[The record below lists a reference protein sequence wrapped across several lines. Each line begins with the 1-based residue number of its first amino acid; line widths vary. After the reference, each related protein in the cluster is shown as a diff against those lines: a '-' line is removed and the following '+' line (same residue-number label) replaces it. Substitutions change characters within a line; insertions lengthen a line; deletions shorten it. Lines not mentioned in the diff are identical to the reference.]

1 MAPDLKELSNTLQG
15 EAENGV
21 QWERQWEAE
30 KANEG
35 RRQQIKEVNSSLWS
49 PPHTVPQLEEKPD
62 TLS

>member
-1 MAPDLKELSNTLQG
+1 MAPDLKELSNALQG

-35 RRQQIKEVNSSLWS
+35 RRQ
-49 PPHTVPQLEEKPD
+49 
-62 TLS
+62 